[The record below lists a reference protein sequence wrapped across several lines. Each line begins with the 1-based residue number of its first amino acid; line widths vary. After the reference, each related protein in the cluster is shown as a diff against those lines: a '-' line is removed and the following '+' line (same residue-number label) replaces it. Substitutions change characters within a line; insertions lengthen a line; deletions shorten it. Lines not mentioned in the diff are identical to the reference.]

1 MFDYGLWQRC
11 NKFCAFLF
19 PVKFFS
25 MKFFILLLYG
35 ATAECPDG
43 WKEYKTNGKCYGA
56 FESGKG
62 AVLHGIGAKI
72 GQKQLSKFYEAP
84 LRKNWQK
91 NRAGRRPNP
100 SVRLL
105 AGIWHPCWTRTK
117 RILYINKWLTVDH
130 TIITGLGWMIYTSQA
145 ATSGSLLMGVK
156 NQKFDFFQ
164 GWKFWYFRSLG
175 HFGQTV

>member
-1 MFDYGLWQRC
+1 MDYDKSVTNFAL
-11 NKFCAFLF
+11 FLF

-35 ATAECPDG
+35 ASAECPDG

-62 AVLHGIGAKI
+62 AVLHGFKRWIRPKI
-72 GQKQLSKFYEAP
+72 ALEV
-84 LRKNWQK
+84 LRSSFRKTWQK

-145 ATSGSLLMGVK
+145 ATNGLLLMGVK
-156 NQKFDFFQ
+156 NQKFDFYQRLKILIF
-164 GWKFWYFRSLG
+164 
-175 HFGQTV
+175 